1 MEMVWTLCSSEIFH
15 NTHDTEDYSSNWNE
29 RAPQTEWMI
38 GLGRD
43 LEIILSFYL
52 LEFLV
57 FKFSNIDILKK
68 IEKKNSSLEE
78 INEIKTIS
86 EYIYLII

>member
-1 MEMVWTLCSSEIFH
+1 
-15 NTHDTEDYSSNWNE
+15 
-29 RAPQTEWMI
+29 MI

-68 IEKKNSSLEE
+68 IEKK
-78 INEIKTIS
+78 IQVWRK
-86 EYIYLII
+86 